1 MSTAPAPGSEPD
13 KWNIYGCR
21 HGCMLLHNK
30 TRKEIVLWDPLTGD
44 RRVAAVPPEFDNEE
58 RVIWNGAVVC
68 AAAGDPSHVHCGFG
82 SCPFEV
88 ALVGVTRN
96 HTQVFVCIYSSEIG
110 TWSDLVAAATPFT
123 VYCVS
128 DPGTLVGNALFWFP
142 VGLGY
147 GILEFNLDR
156 HSLDVIEWPSS
167 IALSGS
173 RSTLLAQHG
182 GLGLAILSYH
192 SLQMW
197 ERKVCSEGVTEWV
210 LQKTHNLCKIHG
222 RKSGSAAVLG
232 PKNSGKLIS
241 STDITRTQVSMI
253 QVSRVSWL
261 QWCRDGSL
269 VYPVALWLMI

>member
-1 MSTAPAPGSEPD
+1 
-13 KWNIYGCR
+13 
-21 HGCMLLHNK
+21 
-30 TRKEIVLWDPLTGD
+30 
-44 RRVAAVPPEFDNEE
+44 
-58 RVIWNGAVVC
+58 
-68 AAAGDPSHVHCGFG
+68 
-82 SCPFEV
+82 
-88 ALVGVTRN
+88 
-96 HTQVFVCIYSSEIG
+96 VFVCIYSSETG

-167 IALSGS
+167 IALSVS
-173 RSTLLAQHG
+173 HPTLLAQHG

-222 RKSGSAAVLG
+222 RKSGLAAVLG
-232 PKNSGKLIS
+232 YAEDANVMLLWTIYGVYMLQLDSLQSKKLWETYILYRHHPYASIYDSG
-241 STDITRTQVSMI
+241 I
-253 QVSRVSWL
+253 Q
-261 QWCRDGSL
+261 G
-269 VYPVALWLMI
+269 

>member
-1 MSTAPAPGSEPD
+1 MDPPDLIPQEHFRPRIGDVNRAGSEPD

-167 IALSGS
+167 SSFRLTSHLADTTW
-173 RSTLLAQHG
+173 RSWPR
-182 GLGLAILSYH
+182 H
-192 SLQMW
+192 S
-197 ERKVCSEGVTEWV
+197 V
-210 LQKTHNLCKIHG
+210 I
-222 RKSGSAAVLG
+222 
-232 PKNSGKLIS
+232 P
-241 STDITRTQVSMI
+241 
-253 QVSRVSWL
+253 
-261 QWCRDGSL
+261 
-269 VYPVALWLMI
+269 